1 MYICRCISFYSLAK
15 SPKGANVSPGLLEA
29 LLSEDHLLSEN
40 EAPACD
46 DVTLPVEAAEV
57 AIDHADY
64 VEERSD
70 DRLTYY
76 IAGYVARKRIFS
88 TQCEACKDAC
98 LVTRDSA
105 TDQSPA
111 EACKKWDMGGLLYP
125 SVRLYSLIK
134 TLEDRLTR
142 AFSTTRLHTKV
153 VKDFLRLAAN
163 VPQIGCSEHS
173 ASLTTSVVRFYSI
186 TRVHFLLKGLNQH
199 AVQNKAKK
207 VKPCV
212 M

>member
-1 MYICRCISFYSLAK
+1 MYKCRCISFYSLAK
-15 SPKGANVSPGLLEA
+15 SPKGANVSPGFLEA

-57 AIDHADY
+57 AIDRADY
-64 VEERSD
+64 VEERRD

-98 LVTRDSA
+98 PVTRDSVM
-105 TDQSPA
+105 DRLPA
-111 EACKKWDMGGLLYP
+111 ESCKK
-125 SVRLYSLIK
+125 
-134 TLEDRLTR
+134 
-142 AFSTTRLHTKV
+142 F
-153 VKDFLRLAAN
+153 
-163 VPQIGCSEHS
+163 CSIS
-173 ASLTTSVVRFYSI
+173 C
-186 TRVHFLLKGLNQH
+186 VHFLLKGLNQH
-199 AVQNKAKK
+199 AVQNIAKK
-207 VKPCV
+207 VKPCI